1 MKKFYYDEILENGRF
16 NNWTMNENKA
26 KELGYTE
33 SIDEDK
39 VLPAIDGFYYLSEY
53 AILKNNEI
61 LAKKIRR
68 KRNECLKDSDKYMLP
83 DYPLSDEQRELAKQ
97 YRQALREIPEQ
108 PNFPM
113 SVQFPE
119 VIEFWWD
126 TPQKPRRCGTYSLM
140 CLTSFRFYNAF
151 KCMY

>member
-61 LAKKIRR
+61 LAENIRR
-68 KRNECLKDSDKYMLP
+68 KRNKRLKDSDKYMLP
-83 DYPLSDEQRELAKQ
+83 DYPLSDEQRELVKQ
-97 YRQALREIPEQ
+97 YRQTLREIPEQ

-126 TPQKPRRCGTYSLM
+126 TPQKPRRCSTYHL
-140 CLTSFRFYNAF
+140 CV
-151 KCMY
+151 